1 MYVNL
6 QAKAKSGLNRL
17 RSIFT
22 YDSDMLTVDL
32 ENTTEHALINLKTST
47 KHVYM
52 MKVDIVLL
60 DLHGVFR
67 SLVATPY
74 PFIRYQRV
82 NAENAFRSKKHI
94 DI

>member
-1 MYVNL
+1 MISLYYKGWAWIKPFQIGILYVNL
-6 QAKAKSGLNRL
+6 QAKAKPGLNQL

-22 YDSDMLTVDL
+22 CGSDMLTVDL

-60 DLHGVFR
+60 DLHGF
-67 SLVATPY
+67 
-74 PFIRYQRV
+74 FG
-82 NAENAFRSKKHI
+82 H
-94 DI
+94 

>member
-22 YDSDMLTVDL
+22 YGSDMLTVDL
-32 ENTTEHALINLKTST
+32 ENTTEHALNQAR
-47 KHVYM
+47 VYDEGRYR
-52 MKVDIVLL
+52 VARPAWF
-60 DLHGVFR
+60 FR